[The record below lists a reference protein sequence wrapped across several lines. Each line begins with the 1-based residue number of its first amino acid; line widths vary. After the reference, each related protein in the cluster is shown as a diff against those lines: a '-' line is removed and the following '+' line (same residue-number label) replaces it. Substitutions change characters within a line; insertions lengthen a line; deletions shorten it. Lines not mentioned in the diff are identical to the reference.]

1 MKMKSRNPASLAL
14 RNDND
19 RPAPFPIV
27 GIGASAGGLE
37 AFSELLRHLPLR
49 TGMAFVLIQHLDPK
63 HSSELREILARTT
76 KIPVAEVTD
85 GTVVRP
91 DHIYV
96 IPPNTVMAIKDGIL
110 RLSARVLSRG
120 MHLPI
125 DHFLRSLAED
135 SADRA
140 ICVILSGT
148 ASDGAEGIRAIKA
161 SGGITFAQ
169 DEQSAKYDGMPQS
182 AVNTGCVD
190 FVLPPSAIARELARV
205 AQHPYLAPAAAEKA
219 ELTIAPGNQMET
231 LLSLLRVAS
240 GCRLYALQG
249 HYAAKA
255 YQAPHDIAQA
265 RKSWRL
271 CPLHQAPAG
280 RT

>member
-1 MKMKSRNPASLAL
+1 
-14 RNDND
+14 
-19 RPAPFPIV
+19 
-27 GIGASAGGLE
+27 
-37 AFSELLRHLPLR
+37 
-49 TGMAFVLIQHLDPK
+49 
-63 HSSELREILARTT
+63 
-76 KIPVAEVTD
+76 
-85 GTVVRP
+85 
-91 DHIYV
+91 
-96 IPPNTVMAIKDGIL
+96 
-110 RLSARVLSRG
+110 

-148 ASDGAEGIRAIKA
+148 ASDGAEGIRSVKA

-255 YQAPHDIAQA
+255 YQAPHDITQA

-280 RT
+280 